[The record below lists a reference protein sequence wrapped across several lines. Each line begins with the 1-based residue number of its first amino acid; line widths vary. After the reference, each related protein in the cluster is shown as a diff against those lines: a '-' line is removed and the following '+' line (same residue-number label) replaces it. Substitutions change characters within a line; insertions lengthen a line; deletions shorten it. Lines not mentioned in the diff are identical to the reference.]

1 MELRQGDA
9 FLFEDHILT
18 HSNEEVIGER
28 HSLVAFTHQSV
39 LDWNN
44 RRVKR
49 RDKKLE
55 KLKKQQDAYKGKQG
69 RASAM
74 ETESK

>member
-1 MELRQGDA
+1 VLELRPGDA

-18 HSNEEVIGER
+18 YSNEEVIGER

-44 RRVKR
+44 KRLKR

-55 KLKKQQDAYKGKQG
+55 KLKKQKDAYKVK
-69 RASAM
+69 
-74 ETESK
+74 